1 MQDNL
6 VIRSSEA
13 FDVERE
19 NDQLTISG
27 YVSLKGI
34 TDTYGYKFPKKNKL
48 YDLSY
53 YKKQGKLFLNH
64 NSWSVKEIV
73 GTVVSIKEDE
83 KGLFARYKLATPV
96 DEKSAYGQ
104 IIQNIKDG
112 LISSFS
118 TGSRDTMERDSDG
131 NNTKTIES
139 MKIYE
144 VSLVGTPA
152 VSGAGVTG
160 RQGNIGG
167 ENMSQEEINALIDR
181 LEKKDKERESS
192 LSNIVER
199 LETAENSNKVL
210 MRTIN
215 DLEDRLTKERESK
228 DHIKSSLDE
237 LEIKYK
243 DSLEKEKTRVADYLK
258 DFGKVATEKNLG
270 TSLKYG
276 TDENKVK
283 YRFNDSY
290 GRDIEYVKDDHVQ
303 EAFENLRH
311 QMRAAD
317 VGDMK
322 SFVAIQDELFAT
334 FHKNFERDNA
344 FWKKYNPSHYDNLKR
359 DFESFIRNERIN
371 LTNRDNTAAQLSG
384 GTPNFQLIF
393 PEEVDKTMILIAHTQ
408 SKFLQYLT
416 YEPMIYERRLFQVP
430 QMTNLG
436 LAGIRASENAVYKG
450 FGEYAA
456 DPAVPPFSSAG
467 DYDVEKTEASVEDFG
482 IGTNISFRLKQLS
495 RSYANDTLQKIMIA
509 LSSSLLTAIERHL
522 FTKDMPYT
530 LAGGSTSSTV
540 NSTAFD
546 AQSGL
551 LVNTNV
557 LNLEYT
563 ATPSADVSTPDAA
576 YGVDVSGSV
585 TGTQSPYTSTS
596 KVARGTIGSGLSG
609 FHEGHIAHLDSVMDY
624 RINPAMKLLALPP
637 TPLRYFTIKRGRDL
651 INSKAAMI
659 GMPQKTGMDYR
670 DLYYLDTCIKRV
682 PTDFIPEDLKFETA
696 TTTGPTAGRHP
707 AYVRFRRNINSG
719 TEDGTDNRTVA
730 IFGDFSKIHAGM
742 SPTRIVPSEHYGY
755 PSQQYAYLAQKYFGF
770 CLPYKLNTAR
780 KLQQDLRN
788 TAAAADVSDDT
799 FTGAVMARM
808 LIRTPA

>member
-192 LSNIVER
+192 LSNIAER

-258 DFGKVATEKNLG
+258 DFGKVG
-270 TSLKYG
+270 TGDGPGVNIKYG
-276 TDENKVK
+276 TDENKAR
-283 YRFNDSY
+283 YRFFD
-290 GRDIEYVKDDHVQ
+290 GAKREIEYVKDDYVQ
-303 EAFENLRH
+303 EAFENLRQ

-317 VGDMK
+317 VEDYE
-322 SFVAIQDELFAT
+322 SLASIQDELFAT

-344 FWKKYNPSHYDNLKR
+344 FWRKYNPAHYDNLKK
-359 DFESFIRNERIN
+359 DFETYVRNERKL
-371 LTNRDNTAAQLSG
+371 LTMTKRENSAVG
-384 GTPNFQLIF
+384 GNFQLIF

-408 SKFLQYLT
+408 VKFLQYLT
-416 YEPMIYERRLFQVP
+416 LEPMIYSRRVFEVP

-436 LAGIRASENAVYKG
+436 LAGIRATETEVYKG
-450 FGEYAA
+450 FRNYGSQSGIFN
-456 DPAVPPFSSAG
+456 DKG
-467 DYDVEKTEASVEDFG
+467 DYTVEKTEASVEDFG
-482 IGTNISFRLKQLS
+482 IGTNITFRLEQLS

-509 LSSSLLTAIERHL
+509 LSSSLLTAMEKHL
-522 FTKDMPYT
+522 FTKGMPYT
-530 LAGGSTSSTV
+530 TGATTSSSLSA
-540 NSTAFD
+540 N
-546 AQSGL
+546 AQAGL
-551 LVNTNV
+551 LVNTNIM
-557 LNLEYT
+557 NLEYS

-576 YGVDVSGSV
+576 YGVDNS
-585 TGTQSPYTSTS
+585 
-596 KVARGTIGSGLSG
+596 
-609 FHEGHIAHLDSVMDY
+609 F
-624 RINPAMKLLALPP
+624 PAAAMLLAQVKLLVEL
-637 TPLRYFTIKRGRDL
+637 
-651 INSKAAMI
+651 
-659 GMPQKTGMDYR
+659 
-670 DLYYLDTCIKRV
+670 
-682 PTDFIPEDLKFETA
+682 
-696 TTTGPTAGRHP
+696 
-707 AYVRFRRNINSG
+707 
-719 TEDGTDNRTVA
+719 
-730 IFGDFSKIHAGM
+730 
-742 SPTRIVPSEHYGY
+742 
-755 PSQQYAYLAQKYFGF
+755 LAQVFQVFMKDI
-770 CLPYKLNTAR
+770 LLT
-780 KLQQDLRN
+780 
-788 TAAAADVSDDT
+788 
-799 FTGAVMARM
+799 
-808 LIRTPA
+808 